1 MLFYLLLSIAFYEIS
16 CYNDVENQHLNLK
29 RKKGIDFSCGTTRLD
44 SFFVNHSNIF
54 LKGKGG
60 FYHGNRSA
68 YRRWLQIFQEQ
79 KVDGGINP
87 IRQHTRN
94 RSIRAISK
102 QHSAWRDTL
111 NGVSRQFYSPA
122 SSDIA
127 TQ

>member
-87 IRQHTRN
+87 ETAKLAVAAGANVLVAGSSVFNASDR
-94 RSIRAISK
+94 RAAIN
-102 QHSAWRDTL
+102 ALR
-111 NGVSRQFYSPA
+111 
-122 SSDIA
+122 
-127 TQ
+127 